1 MTTGLLS
8 LELEPIR
15 LLSTIVGATE
25 IPYPFYFVYALLTG
39 PRRGELLKG
48 RSVLVVNGAQW
59 NDKRKII
66 AGLMREGVA
75 KVLWCSISLKRS
87 LYDSIDVAPFCG
99 KVDLALVGAGIG
111 KMSIFLQ
118 MEELKVPCIDAGYVF
133 EVWKDPNNKWKRVIC
148 ASDNDWNERE
158 VKE

>member
-1 MTTGLLS
+1 M
-8 LELEPIR
+8 
-15 LLSTIVGATE
+15 
-25 IPYPFYFVYALLTG
+25 
-39 PRRGELLKG
+39 
-48 RSVLVVNGAQW
+48 
-59 NDKRKII
+59 
-66 AGLMREGVA
+66 
-75 KVLWCSISLKRS
+75 
-87 LYDSIDVAPFCG
+87 YDSIDVAPFCG